1 MHLFPSI
8 DETRYV
14 APDAS
19 VSIDE
24 TSLSSADMLH
34 DLFPSTKRHV
44 AADASVSIDET
55 SLSSADMLHQ
65 HAVEQPQINVSH
77 RRNNPQFCLLLHQH
91 AVEQT
96 QTKDETDETAQTNG
110 SSSQTIGSKTE
121 HQTAISH
128 LHQHL

>member
-1 MHLFPSI
+1 
-8 DETRYV
+8 
-14 APDAS
+14 
-19 VSIDE
+19 
-24 TSLSSADMLH
+24 
-34 DLFPSTKRHV
+34 
-44 AADASVSIDET
+44 
-55 SLSSADMLHQ
+55 MLHQ
-65 HAVEQPQINVSH
+65 HAVEQPQINVS
-77 RRNNPQFCLLLHQH
+77 RRPQFSVYMLHQH